1 MQDIG
6 NSTTLKESS
15 PVEAHKNSESSFR
28 KSSRKCASQAIAKQS
43 TVKKNSRKNAK
54 RTSSNDFDFGP
65 TSSTTTDISKL
76 EELDNT
82 IQEDSNL
89 LTQNTVEKVT
99 SQQNPTL
106 VSDSP
111 TLEPVLFL
119 QGKITCKD
127 VVNSPELPPPA
138 LHCQSTKEID
148 QLSIIDVDD
157 ESTPLVAH
165 SSSHVQ
171 YYFSPVKEVTP
182 TTATVVPNADRPK
195 VETATQFPAKS
206 VCEDKLFT
214 PPDNVNRAIAG
225 EHQAEPEIDI
235 ITTVTSGSL
244 SHLDTPEVVVCNS
257 HMNSCSDLARLT
269 KIASSQLKTPATVTE
284 NSSTPAT
291 VVKISSTPI
300 AVSRKSLTPV
310 SDTQTSSNECS
321 IETPVTV
328 TKQTQPNHV
337 SATVTKVKHS
347 ANVPRKA
354 ADGSPEFLTTAKR
367 PQESQTSNTLS
378 GTTKKQ
384 KVTPTSCFSPAKPK
398 VI

>member
-1 MQDIG
+1 LQDIG
-6 NSTTLKESS
+6 NGTLKKS
-15 PVEAHKNSESSFR
+15 PVKAHKNSESSFR
-28 KSSRKCASQAIAKQS
+28 KSSRKCTSQAIAEQS
-43 TVKKNSRKNAK
+43 TVKKNLRKNAK
-54 RTSSNDFDFGP
+54 RTISNDFGT
-65 TSSTTTDISKL
+65 TSSPTTDMLSKL

-82 IQEDSNL
+82 TKEDSNS

-99 SQQNPTL
+99 SQQRPTL
-106 VSDSP
+106 VSDLDDSP

-119 QGKITCKD
+119 QGKITGKD
-127 VVNSPELPPPA
+127 VVNSPELTPPT

-148 QLSIIDVDD
+148 QLSIIDVDG

-165 SSSHVQ
+165 SSSHIQ

-182 TTATVVPNADRPK
+182 TTATVVPNADQPK
-195 VETATQFPAKS
+195 VETATQFPTKS

-214 PPDNVNRAIAG
+214 PPDNVNRVIAG

-235 ITTVTSGSL
+235 INTVTSGSH
-244 SHLDTPEVVVCNS
+244 SQLDTPEVVVCDSHTNS
-257 HMNSCSDLARLT
+257 SDLARLT

-284 NSSTPAT
+284 NSSTPST

-300 AVSRKSLTPV
+300 AVSRNSLIPA

-337 SATVTKVKHS
+337 SATITKVKHG
-347 ANVPRKA
+347 ANAPKEA
-354 ADGSPEFLTTAKR
+354 TDGSPEFLTSAKR
-367 PQESQTSNTLS
+367 PQEPQTSNTLS

-384 KVTPTSCFSPAKPK
+384 KVTPTNCFSPARPK